1 MLILQRKAGE
11 AIHIGED
18 IVVRISDIGSD
29 RVKVAI
35 DAPRGI
41 AIVREE
47 LLTAKETNIAAAAAP
62 ATLSLIHQV
71 LHPEEAKTQ
80 ETKNEDV

>member
-29 RVKVAI
+29 RVKIAI

-41 AIVREE
+41 SIVREE
-47 LLTAKETNIAAAAAP
+47 LLTAKETNIAAAAP
-62 ATLSLIHQV
+62 VDLSLIRQV
-71 LHPEEAKTQ
+71 LRTDKQ
-80 ETKNEDV
+80 NEDVE

>member
-11 AIHIGED
+11 AIHIGDD

-62 ATLSLIHQV
+62 VDLSMIRQV
-71 LHPEEAKTQ
+71 LKQ
-80 ETKNEDV
+80 EDKKNEDVE

>member
-41 AIVREE
+41 SIMREE
-47 LLTAKETNIAAAAAP
+47 LLTAKETNMAAAIARVD
-62 ATLSLIHQV
+62 LSLIHQV
-71 LHPEEAKTQ
+71 LHQ
-80 ETKNEDV
+80 EDKKNEDV

>member
-29 RVKVAI
+29 RVKIAI

-41 AIVREE
+41 SIVREE
-47 LLTAKETNIAAAAAP
+47 LLTAKETNIAAAVP
-62 ATLSLIHQV
+62 VELSLIRQV
-71 LHPEEAKTQ
+71 LRAEKQ
-80 ETKNEDV
+80 NEDVR